1 MRKHFENASKLLYT
15 EITKR
20 ERRCDHL
27 TYFAHSPSDVH
38 PDGQL
43 LLEHL
48 QNVSALAAHFA
59 AGFGAAA
66 EGAYAG
72 MLHDI
77 GKYSD
82 VFQRRLGG
90 APVQADHATAGAT
103 AAYDARVAPTA
114 FAVAGHHAGLPDL
127 GTRYDTDTTL
137 LGRMSAAYRATLPD
151 FSAYRQEVTL
161 PPPPPSPPFRTSP
174 EAMYAYTQMLFSCLV
189 DADWSD
195 TGGETEIHYASIDT
209 LAARLDAHFAGFA
222 ERGELDRLRNGIR
235 AAVLG
240 HADARQGLFSLTVPT
255 GGGKTLTS
263 MAFAL
268 RHAQVHG
275 MERVIY
281 VIPYCSILEQTAK
294 IFKAVFGAEN
304 VRLHYSAA
312 ELRAEGDADPN
323 AFVSERWDAPIILTT
338 AVQFFESLYS
348 AKPSRVRKM
357 HHVCGSVIVFD
368 EAQML
373 PTAYLRP
380 CVSGICT
387 LTEHFG
393 CTAVLC
399 TATQPSLD
407 RLIAE
412 FAPSADLLELCP
424 PVYADAE
431 VFRRVTYRFE
441 GSLSDDALV
450 ALLRDTPRV
459 LCIVNNR
466 AEAQALYAALPQEGS
481 YCLTT
486 LLTPHDRT
494 AALEAIRQ
502 RLSEGKV
509 CRVVSTSLV
518 EAGVDLDFPCVYR
531 AIAGLD
537 SIVQAGGRCNRE
549 GRGAAAD
556 SVVHVFVPEA
566 SAPRRLAQ
574 NIAAAERTISA
585 HPDAIAS
592 AAAVRD
598 YFDFL
603 LYTLKDAQALDRKAI
618 LDGVRK
624 LAFRTV
630 SDAFRLIDG
639 EADVNLYIPGDGGDA
654 YLSRLRDGERSRAL
668 FRAAA
673 PFAVA
678 LPQHTAAELI
688 ARGKAETLCEN
699 GAILLDSDCYN
710 SETGFTLSEATKAN
724 FA

>member
-1 MRKHFENASKLLYT
+1 M
-15 EITKR
+15 
-20 ERRCDHL
+20 
-27 TYFAHSPSDVH
+27 TYFAHSPSDAH
-38 PDGQL
+38 PDGQP

-48 QNVSALAAHFA
+48 QNVSALAARFA
-59 AGFGAAA
+59 AAFDAAS

-82 VFQRRLGG
+82 VFQRRLCG
-90 APVQADHATAGAT
+90 AAVRTDHATAGAT
-103 AAYDARVAPTA
+103 VAYDARIAPSA
-114 FAVAGHHAGLPDL
+114 FAVAGHHGGLPDI

-137 LGRMSAAYRATLPD
+137 LGRMSAAYRATLPG
-151 FSAYRQEVTL
+151 FSAYRQEAEL
-161 PPPPPSPPFRTSP
+161 PAPPPPPPFRTSP
-174 EAMYAYTQMLFSCLV
+174 EAMYAYTKMLFSCLV

-195 TGGETEIHYASIDT
+195 TGGETETTYAPLSD
-209 LAARLDAHFAGFA
+209 LAARLDAHFGGLLV
-222 ERGELDRLRNGIR
+222 RGELDVLRN
-235 AAVLG
+235 AVRT
-240 HADARQGLFSLTVPT
+240 AVTAQAEAPPGLFSLTVPT

-268 RHAQVHG
+268 RHALAHG
-275 MERVIY
+275 MERIIY
-281 VIPYCSILEQTAK
+281 VIPYCSILEQTGK
-294 IFKAVFGAEN
+294 VFKAVFGEEN

-312 ELRAEGDADPN
+312 ELKADEDADPN

-348 AKPSRVRKM
+348 ARPARVRKM
-357 HHVCGSVIVFD
+357 HRVCRSVLIFD

-373 PTAYLRP
+373 PVSYLRP

-387 LTEHFG
+387 LTAHFG

-407 RLIAE
+407 RMIAE
-412 FAPSADLLELCP
+412 FSPAAAVRELCP
-424 PVYADAE
+424 PALVDTE
-431 VFRRVTYRFE
+431 LLKRVVYRFE
-441 GSLSDDALV
+441 GDLSDATLAERISV
-450 ALLRDTPRV
+450 EHQV

-466 AEAQALYAALPQEGS
+466 AEAQSLYAALPQEGS

-486 LLTPHDRT
+486 WLTPHDRG
-494 AALEAIRQ
+494 AALETIRQ
-502 RLSEGKV
+502 RLSDGKV

-537 SIVQAGGRCNRE
+537 SIVQAGERCNRE

-556 SVVHVFVPEA
+556 SVVHVFMPEA

-574 NIAAAERTISA
+574 NIAAAERTIAA
-585 HPDAIAS
+585 HPDALAS

-603 LYTLKDAQALDRKAI
+603 LYTLKDAQALDRQDI

-639 EADVNLYIPGDGGDA
+639 EADASLYIPGDGGDV
-654 YLSRLRDGERSRAL
+654 YLSRLRAGECSRTL

-678 LPQHTAAELI
+678 LPQHTIADLI

-699 GAILLDSDCYN
+699 GALLLDPDCYN
-710 SETGFTLSEATKAN
+710 PETGFALSEATKAN

>member
-1 MRKHFENASKLLYT
+1 MN
-15 EITKR
+15 
-20 ERRCDHL
+20 
-27 TYFAHSPSDVH
+27 YFAHSPSDAH
-38 PDGQL
+38 PDGQP

-59 AGFGAAA
+59 AAFDAAA

-90 APVQADHATAGAT
+90 APVQADHATAGAVT
-103 AAYDARVAPTA
+103 AFDARVAPTA

-127 GTRYDTDTTL
+127 GTRYDTDSTL

-151 FSAYRQEVTL
+151 FSAYRREVTL
-161 PPPPPSPPFRTSP
+161 PALPPSPPFRTSP
-174 EAMYAYTQMLFSCLV
+174 AAMYAYTQMLFSCLV

-195 TGGETEIHYASIDT
+195 TGGETERQYASVDT

-222 ERGELDRLRNGIR
+222 ERGELDRLRNQIR
-235 AAVLG
+235 ASVLAG
-240 HADARQGLFSLTVPT
+240 ADARRGLFSLTVPT

-275 MERVIY
+275 MRRVIY
-281 VIPYCSILEQTAK
+281 VIPYCSILEQTGK
-294 IFKAVFGAEN
+294 VFKAVFGEEN

-312 ELRAEGDADPN
+312 ELKADGDTDAN

-348 AKPSRVRKM
+348 AKPSRARKM

-373 PTAYLRP
+373 PTTYLRP

-399 TATQPSLD
+399 TATQPSLGP
-407 RLIAE
+407 LIAE
-412 FAPSADLLELCP
+412 FAPSADVRELCP
-424 PVYADAE
+424 PIFADAA
-431 VFRRVTYRFE
+431 VFRRVTYRFD
-441 GSLSDDALV
+441 GALSDEAL
-450 ALLRDTPRV
+450 AARLLDTPRV

-486 LLTPHDRT
+486 WLTPHDRG
-494 AALEAIRQ
+494 AALETIRQ
-502 RLSEGKV
+502 RLSDGKV

-549 GRGAAAD
+549 GRVAAAD

-574 NIAAAERTISA
+574 NIAAAERTIAA
-585 HPDAIAS
+585 HPDALAS

-603 LYTLKDAQALDRKAI
+603 LYTLKDAQALDRKEI

-639 EADVNLYIPGDGGDA
+639 EADASLYIPGDGGDA
-654 YLSRLRDGERSRAL
+654 YLSRLLDGERSRAL
-668 FRAAA
+668 FRAVA

-678 LPQHTAAELI
+678 LPQRTIADLT

-710 SETGFTLSEATKAN
+710 PEIGFVLSEATKAN